1 MATETG
7 ESGFG
12 GPEADKLLADGWTQ
26 GSLFLPNEHVG
37 IPEGLERPSAH
48 LIVCTQACSLVSDS
62 LRKDPWVELA
72 VVVPVA
78 TYSGKSGEATGKN
91 ARRYHLPVSGAA
103 FQAVDIDINARFA
116 VRRES
121 LLHFAPGQAK
131 ATEEAC
137 RAFAGWIGRYYTRI
151 ALPNALVARL
161 RGSVFEPLEK
171 FFKGS
176 PKGGGPKQ
184 YEGVHSIYVRWKPS
198 TELQP
203 NESYDVD
210 FLILHDEGA
219 AADALERHLS
229 EIGLDPGGRVEKPG
243 LTVSCSAQARS
254 ETVLTDLDGYTRL
267 SEWDHLTGLDEVAGM
282 PAS

>member
-1 MATETG
+1 MSSETR
-7 ESGFG
+7 ESEFSGA
-12 GPEADKLLADGWTQ
+12 EADKLLADGWTQ
-26 GSLFLPNEHVG
+26 GSIFLPNDYVRV
-37 IPEGLERPSAH
+37 PEGLERPDAQ

-62 LRKDPWVELA
+62 LKKDPWVELA
-72 VVVPVA
+72 VAVPVA
-78 TYSGKSGEATGKN
+78 TYSPKSGDATGKN
-91 ARRYHLPVSGAA
+91 ARRYHLPVTGAA
-103 FQAVDIDINARFA
+103 FQAVEIDINARFA

-161 RGSVFEPLEK
+161 GGAVFEPLEK
-171 FFKGS
+171 FLKKS
-176 PKGGGPKQ
+176 PQGGGPKH
-184 YEGVHSIYVRWKPS
+184 YEGVHSIYVRWEPS
-198 TELQP
+198 TELKLD
-203 NESYDVD
+203 ESYDVD
-210 FLILHDEGA
+210 FLILHDEGE

-267 SEWDHLTGLDEVAGM
+267 SEWDHLTGLDEVAEM
-282 PAS
+282 QSA

>member
-7 ESGFG
+7 ESAFG
-12 GPEADKLLADGWTQ
+12 GAEADKLLADGWTQ

-37 IPEGLERPSAH
+37 VPEGFERPGAQ

-62 LRKDPWVELA
+62 LKKDPWVELA

-78 TYSGKSGEATGKN
+78 TYSLKSGEATGKN
-91 ARRYHLPVSGAA
+91 ARRYHLPVLGAA
-103 FQAVDIDINARFA
+103 FQAVEIDINARFA

-121 LLHFAPGQAK
+121 LLHFTPSRAK
-131 ATEEAC
+131 AAEEAC

-161 RGSVFEPLEK
+161 GGAVFEPLEK
-171 FFKGS
+171 FLKKS
-176 PKGGGPKQ
+176 PKGGGPKH
-184 YEGVHSIYVRWKPS
+184 YEGVHSIYVRWEPS
-198 TELQP
+198 TELTP
-203 NESYDVD
+203 DESYDVD
-210 FLILHDEGA
+210 FLILHDEGG

-229 EIGLDPGGRVEKPG
+229 EIGLDPEGGVEKPG
-243 LTVSCSAQARS
+243 LTVSCSVQARR

-267 SEWDHLTGLDEVAGM
+267 SEWDHLTGLDEVAEM
-282 PAS
+282 PSA